1 MNFDK
6 IVGHTGHLVLS
17 CDGAILSSGG
27 DLGRGHVI
35 AYKKIEIT

>member
-17 CDGAILSSGG
+17 LDGAIISSGG
-27 DLGRGHVI
+27 DLGKDS
-35 AYKKIEIT
+35 A

>member
-27 DLGRGHVI
+27 DLGRGHV
-35 AYKKIEIT
+35 AYCIRR

>member
-17 CDGAILSSGG
+17 SDGVILSSGG
-27 DLGRGHVI
+27 DLGRELTVPVP
-35 AYKKIEIT
+35 KPQQQ